1 MTIVA
6 RFMLTIGTV
15 TGAVLMMASAEALIP
30 SPRKSLGS
38 NQPWLAYSVVDDAYQ
53 TCSKE
58 LARYGVRV
66 TGLVDS
72 YSGKGGATVVLR
84 GVNAGG
90 YPVTAECNLTIPS
103 RALDIRYL

>member
-1 MTIVA
+1 MTRFPQICLGVSTVA
-6 RFMLTIGTV
+6 LMLFPGHHTKAWTPQARDAQ
-15 TGAVLMMASAEALIP
+15 TMPPL
-30 SPRKSLGS
+30 
-38 NQPWLAYSVVDDAYQ
+38 QLAYSVVDDAYK

-66 TGLVDS
+66 SGMVDS